1 MYKPKHAKRHSCRH
15 HTKARVM
22 VAAIVLML
30 GLIIGGTVAW
40 LIDVTDPV
48 QNVFMPTDVTC
59 YVYEEI
65 SGNQK
70 TAIRI
75 QNTGSIDAYIRVAV
89 ALNYVNAD
97 GKICAVHTAPV
108 LPAALG
114 SGWSKGS
121 NGLYYYSA
129 QVAPGGY
136 TEPLFG
142 SAVILDSAGDGCVLQ
157 MEIIADAIQAAGG
170 AKADATAKYAW

>member
-1 MYKPKHAKRHSCRH
+1 MYKPKHTKRHSCRH
-15 HTKARVM
+15 HTKAHVM

-97 GKICAVHTAPV
+97 GHICAAHNAPA
-108 LPAALG
+108 LPAPG
-114 SGWSKGS
+114 SGWTQGA
-121 NGLYYYSA
+121 NGIYYYSNE
-129 QVAPGGY
+129 VSPGGY
-136 TEPLFG
+136 TAPLFG
-142 SAVILDSAGDGCVLQ
+142 GAVTLDSAGDGCVLQ

-170 AKADATAKYAW
+170 AKADATANYAW